1 MNCRCESVD
10 HEFSRENSPKSER
23 IEEENMYLST
33 IAPLVADRLFGS
45 RDCFLLEAYQY
56 ITDGRPSSM
65 SDLAKL
71 CKGGYDW
78 NDIAKAVRV
87 YVELRA
93 HEQLPRV
100 IKQLMSDLARRTHDT
115 YKPGAVV
122 GLLQGIGNLESESTE
137 NQPDF
142 PGLDMVPRFLGLAV
156 KHLQKQE
163 YHAQFDQ
170 WGPEVGKTLNIYL
183 RGPRHSVKAH
193 TERVRQSLQMFQQ
206 LGYVREMH
214 SDGECQS
221 LGWVLFRKLQFALF
235 QALEPE
241 HQTDALRF
249 LAKQ

>member
-23 IEEENMYLST
+23 IEEEIMYLST

-45 RDCFLLEAYQY
+45 RDCFLLEAYQH
-56 ITDGRPSSM
+56 ITDWSPRSVSN
-65 SDLAKL
+65 LAKL
-71 CKGGYDW
+71 CQGTGSW
-78 NDIAKAVRV
+78 EDIAKVVRV
-87 YVELRA
+87 YVELRQ
-93 HEQLPRV
+93 HEQLPR
-100 IKQLMSDLARRTHDT
+100 IIRQLTSDFARNTVCA
-115 YKPGAVV
+115 YKPGVFL
-122 GLLQGIGNLESESTE
+122 GLLQGLCYLETTDTD
-137 NQPDF
+137 PLDLAA
-142 PGLDMVPRFLGLAV
+142 LDMVPGLLKLAV
-156 KHLQKQE
+156 GRLQKQE